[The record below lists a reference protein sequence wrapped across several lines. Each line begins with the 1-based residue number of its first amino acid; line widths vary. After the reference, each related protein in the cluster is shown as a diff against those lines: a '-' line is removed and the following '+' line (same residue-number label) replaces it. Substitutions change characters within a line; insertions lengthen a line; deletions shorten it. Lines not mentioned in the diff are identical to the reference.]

1 MTFKHRSLFLVY
13 CLFRFIF
20 SRENSDCHNAT
31 GPHQEHDI
39 ATVRGTEVLIRIL
52 GFAPQL
58 NPQSM
63 KHSKLPKSKI
73 IYKSTID
80 NTSNSAGMKN
90 NGMLRDWLNCSAGG
104 EEGEKGRGDS
114 KCNPYATV
122 VALSRASGLQE
133 RRMDEQQYQTALKPI
148 RSPHTRPEKYRG
160 VGANRTNFFSF
171 SVCSEIWTIGTM
183 ATS

>member
-1 MTFKHRSLFLVY
+1 MTFKHRALFPRILSLFS
-13 CLFRFIF
+13 FIF
-20 SRENSDCHNAT
+20 SQRTWTAT
-31 GPHQEHDI
+31 MQ
-39 ATVRGTEVLIRIL
+39 RGLIRSTTL
-52 GFAPQL
+52 RPYVAPKCWYGFWVSPL
-58 NPQSM
+58 NSTRSPGSCRNYQHANLRIEPTND
-63 KHSKLPKSKI
+63 KTSK
-73 IYKSTID
+73 
-80 NTSNSAGMKN
+80 SAGRKYSGVHMN
-90 NGMLRDWLNCSAGG
+90 WLNWTAGG
-104 EEGEKGRGDS
+104 RLEVGKGGSNRSTD
-114 KCNPYATV
+114 ATI

>member
-1 MTFKHRSLFLVY
+1 MTCKHRSLFLVY

-20 SRENSDCHNAT
+20 FQRELGLPQCNGASSGARHCDRTLHRSACTDFGFRPSTQPA
-31 GPHQEHDI
+31 
-39 ATVRGTEVLIRIL
+39 VLEAFETTKI
-52 GFAPQL
+52 
-58 NPQSM
+58 
-63 KHSKLPKSKI
+63 KL

-80 NTSNSAGMKN
+80 NASNSAGMKN